1 MQNKLQELT
10 DKLYNEGL
18 SKGKQEAQ
26 EMVAKAKAEAEKII
40 AAAQESATKIVADAE
55 KQAQEIK
62 KKADNDLR
70 IAASQTI
77 SSVKQQIENLVIT
90 KALKEPV
97 KASMSDVEFVKSV
110 ILTIAQAFNASNSE
124 PVDLELIL
132 PANLQE
138 GLKSF
143 VEKDA
148 KAQMS
153 AGVTVTFSKQ
163 LTGGFKVGPKED
175 GYMIGFSDEDFEKIL
190 SDYLRPATKKLLFG

>member
-26 EMVAKAKAEAEKII
+26 EMVAKAKAEAEKILS
-40 AAAQESATKIVADAE
+40 AAQENASKIIADAE

-62 KKADNDLR
+62 TKADNDLR
-70 IAASQTI
+70 IAATQTI
-77 SSVKQQIENLVIT
+77 SAVKQQIENIIIT

-97 KASMSDVEFVKSV
+97 KASLSDVDFVKSV
-110 ILTIAQAFNASNSE
+110 ILTIAKAFNAAHSE

-132 PANLQE
+132 PVALQE
-138 GLKSF
+138 GLNSF
-143 VEKDA
+143 IA
-148 KAQMS
+148 KEAQKEMGQ
-153 AGVTVTFSKQ
+153 GVTITFSKQ
-163 LTGGFKVGPKED
+163 LAGGFKIGPRED

-190 SDYLRPATKKLLFG
+190 ADYVRPATKKLLFG

>member
-26 EMVAKAKAEAEKII
+26 EILANAKAEAEKIVST
-40 AAAQESATKIVADAE
+40 AQENASKIIADAE
-55 KQAQEIK
+55 KQAQDIK
-62 KKADNDLR
+62 TKADNDLR

-77 SSVKQQIENLVIT
+77 SAVKQQIENIIIT

-97 KASMSDVEFVKSV
+97 KGSLSDVDFVKSV
-110 ILTIAQAFNASNSE
+110 ILTITKAFNASHSE

-132 PANLQE
+132 PAALQD

-143 VEKDA
+143 VEKE
-148 KAQMS
+148 AQKEMGK
-153 AGVTVTFSKQ
+153 GVGITFSKQ
-163 LTGGFKVGPKED
+163 ITGGFKIGPKED
-175 GYMIGFSDEDFEKIL
+175 GYMISFSDEDFEKIL
-190 SDYLRPATKKLLFG
+190 ADYVRPATKKLLFG

>member
-26 EMVAKAKAEAEKII
+26 EMVAKAKAEAEKILS
-40 AAAQESATKIVADAE
+40 AAQENANKIIAEAE
-55 KQAQEIK
+55 KQAQDIK
-62 KKADNDLR
+62 SKADNDLR

-77 SSVKQQIENLVIT
+77 SAVKQQIENIIVT

-97 KASMSDVEFVKSV
+97 KASLSDVDFVKSV
-110 ILTIAQAFNASNSE
+110 ILTIAQAFNASHSE

-132 PANLQE
+132 PAALQD

-143 VEKDA
+143 IEKEA
-148 KAQMS
+148 HSQM
-153 AGVTVTFSKQ
+153 GKGLTVSFSKQ
-163 LTGGFKVGPKED
+163 MAGGFKIGPKED
-175 GYMIGFSDEDFEKIL
+175 GYMIGFSDEDFEKVL
-190 SDYLRPATKKLLFG
+190 ADYVRPATKKLLFG